1 MGTPI
6 DLTER
11 DPYTPIIEQLWAW
24 LNADP
29 AFVARVLPANQILYT
44 KDKNPRKT
52 GVLQPGACPEV
63 EIIPGNVPENWAP
76 QSENIETEPVFV
88 ITVLTGDMR
97 LSFKDENSGLW
108 QGANI
113 LRWIITRALCA
124 AGDTLGISYVTEAR
138 VTTGMVLELES
149 EKNRGHTGWALMIT
163 VKVRLTLDRVGDA
176 LAGQNEIINTPGVLY
191 FPEITSADAVTGSQ
205 NDPFVYQIQATN
217 EPTSFGA
224 TDLPD
229 GLEIDTETGLI
240 TGSPTA
246 SGQSTFTV
254 MATNSVGT
262 GSLEVTLTVT
272 AYWLDAVG
280 EPWVVG
286 SL

>member
-1 MGTPI
+1 
-6 DLTER
+6 
-11 DPYTPIIEQLWAW
+11 
-24 LNADP
+24 
-29 AFVARVLPANQILYT
+29 
-44 KDKNPRKT
+44 
-52 GVLQPGACPEV
+52 V

-191 FPEITSADAVTGSQ
+191 FPEIISADAVTGSQ

>member
-11 DPYTPIIEQLWAW
+11 DPYTPIIEQLWAI

-29 AFVARVLPANQILYT
+29 AFAKRVLPGNQILYT
-44 KDKNPRKT
+44 QDVNPRKT
-52 GVLQPGACPEV
+52 GVLQAGVPEV
-63 EIIPGNVPENWAP
+63 EILPGNVPENWAP

-88 ITVLTGDMR
+88 ITVLTNDMR
-97 LSFKDENSGLW
+97 LAFKDATTGIW
-108 QGANI
+108 QGANV

-124 AGDTLGISYVTEAR
+124 MGDTLGISYVTEAR

-149 EKNRGHTGWALMIT
+149 DKNRGHTGWALMIT
-163 VKVRLTLDRVGDA
+163 VKVRLTLDRIGDA
-176 LAGQNEIINTPGVLY
+176 LAGQNEIINAPGVLY
-191 FPEITSADAVTGSQ
+191 FPEITSADAVTAAQGE
-205 NDPFVYQIQATN
+205 PFVYQIQATN
-217 EPTSFGA
+217 QPTSFGA
-224 TDLPD
+224 VDLPD
-229 GLEIDTETGLI
+229 GLSIDTETGLI

-254 MATNSVGT
+254 TATNSVGT
-262 GSLEVTLTVT
+262 GSLEVTFTVA